1 MNSDPSYQSNPLEDT
16 ATYTMLMHLS
26 QFAAYVVPF
35 IGWCAPIIMWAIK
48 REQAIVDQHGKII
61 FNWMLSA
68 IIYSVGL
75 LVLTMLVPFL
85 TIPLLVLLA
94 LASIV
99 FIILAA
105 VNAKNGQANQY
116 PLAIPFFK

>member
-1 MNSDPSYQSNPLEDT
+1 
-16 ATYTMLMHLS
+16 
-26 QFAAYVVPF
+26 
-35 IGWCAPIIMWAIK
+35 
-48 REQAIVDQHGKII
+48 HGKII